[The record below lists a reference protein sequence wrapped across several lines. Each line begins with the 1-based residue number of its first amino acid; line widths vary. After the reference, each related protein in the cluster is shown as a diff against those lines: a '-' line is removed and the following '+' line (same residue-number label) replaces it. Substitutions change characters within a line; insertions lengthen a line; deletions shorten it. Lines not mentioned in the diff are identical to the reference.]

1 MGRSAKKE
9 DWRKAKSPGIKDF
22 SRSYPSPPTKMDGE
36 RGKNGL
42 HCACKF
48 YTHTHTYTHGLQP
61 VPEILTEQ
69 GRQFYVLGSLVGS
82 WPANAAA
89 MSSVLGSLL
98 LSSGR
103 HIQVIGNIQ
112 EKVESGAFRM
122 KVDRVLAR

>member
-1 MGRSAKKE
+1 MAKG
-9 DWRKAKSPGIKDF
+9 A
-22 SRSYPSPPTKMDGE
+22 KMD
-36 RGKNGL
+36 
-42 HCACKF
+42 CIAPASF
-48 YTHTHTYTHGLQP
+48 THTHTYTHGLQP

-89 MSSVLGSLL
+89 MSSVLGGLL

-112 EKVESGAFRM
+112 EKVESGGFRM